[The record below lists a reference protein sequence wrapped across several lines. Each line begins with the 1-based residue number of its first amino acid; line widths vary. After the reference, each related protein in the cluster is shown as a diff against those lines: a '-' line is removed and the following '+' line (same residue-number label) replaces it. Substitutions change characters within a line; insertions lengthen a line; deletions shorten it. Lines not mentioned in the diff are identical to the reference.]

1 MPFGIAMWQFTSQ
14 AITCEYGLL
23 AVTVTVFLSALSVQ
37 TATSAANAGPAA
49 TNAATAKSQI
59 FMKVRSPCH
68 RCPLSRR
75 GGNGFE
81 FSVAPAQRLRRHPEV
96 RALASLEGRRCHKRA
111 SFEARRKGG
120 AHLRMT
126 LTQSHILLR

>member
-37 TATSAANAGPAA
+37 IATSAANAGPAA

-59 FMKVRSPCH
+59 FMKTV
-68 RCPLSRR
+68 PLGTDALCR
-75 GGNGFE
+75 GVGVTG
-81 FSVAPAQRLRRHPEV
+81 SKLVSSLRKQ
-96 RALASLEGRRCHKRA
+96 GRIATVGCC
-111 SFEARRKGG
+111 
-120 AHLRMT
+120 
-126 LTQSHILLR
+126 